1 MDLKNL
7 NDLDVSDID
16 FTNMGSWPFAGKA
29 IMAALVFSLVVFLG
43 FYFFIGDQSDA
54 LVVIERKEIDLKKD
68 FEKKQAKAVNLE
80 AYKRQMQTIKDSF
93 QTLLQQLPKADQMAE
108 LLDEISYAATGAGC
122 DISAASFKKEVDAE
136 FYSEKPIEIQV
147 TGGYHQL
154 AVFVSRVSRLP
165 RIVTLHDFTIQI
177 GDGNV
182 SSSPDEKLLVMNI
195 TAKTYRADAGDK
207 Q

>member
-1 MDLKNL
+1 MDLEGLK
-7 NDLDVSDID
+7 DFDVNDID
-16 FTNMGSWPFAGKA
+16 FTNMGSWPTVGKA
-29 IMAALVFSLVVFLG
+29 IMASIVFGAVLFLG
-43 FYFFIGDQSDA
+43 YYFFIADQADA
-54 LVVIERKEIDLKKD
+54 LVKIERKEIELKKE

-122 DISAASFKKEVDAE
+122 EISAASFKEEKDAE

-147 TGGYHQL
+147 TGGYHQI
-154 AVFVSRVSRLP
+154 ADFVSRVSRLP
-165 RIVTLHDFTIQI
+165 RIVTLHDFTISI
-177 GDGNV
+177 GDGVV
-182 SSSPDEKLLVMNI
+182 SSAPDEKLLVMNV

-207 Q
+207 